1 MIHCTRM
8 AELKRMQTKNMLRK
22 NLPKAL
28 TAVLSPSRSANRAP
42 PGSSSRNGRSH
53 RRRRSECNSHVWSS
67 YPPFFFFDGIGVG
80 TRLGREWVCSLTLTL
95 KLQDISKGPRAHT
108 FPLTIFFFFFFGF
121 FSCAPPAP
129 PQGGEGTASGAQ
141 GMSKLSKA
149 QFNQRQG

>member
-53 RRRRSECNSHVWSS
+53 RRRRSECNSHVWST
-67 YPPFFFFDGIGVG
+67 YPPLFFFFLDGKGVG
-80 TRLGREWVCSLTLTL
+80 TRPGREWMCSLTLTRSS
-95 KLQDISKGPRAHT
+95 KISQRVRGRTH
-108 FPLTIFFFFFFGF
+108 FPSLFFFFFVFFG
-121 FSCAPPAP
+121 CAPPAP

-141 GMSKLSKA
+141 GMGRLSKA

>member
-53 RRRRSECNSHVWSS
+53 RKRRSECNSHVWST
-67 YPPFFFFDGIGVG
+67 YPPTFFFFL
-80 TRLGREWVCSLTLTL
+80 RPGREWVCSLTLTL
-95 KLQDISKGPRAHT
+95 KLQDISKGPRTHT
-108 FPLTIFFFFFFGF
+108 FPFPIFFIFFWVLWLRTPR
-121 FSCAPPAP
+121 PPP
-129 PQGGEGTASGAQ
+129 KGERGQQAEH
-141 GMSKLSKA
+141 
-149 QFNQRQG
+149 RV

>member
-67 YPPFFFFDGIGVG
+67 YPPLFFFDGIGVG
-80 TRLGREWVCSLTLTL
+80 TRPGREWVCSLTLTL

-108 FPLTIFFFFFFGF
+108 FPFTFFFWF

-129 PQGGEGTASGAQ
+129 PKGERGQQAEHRA
-141 GMSKLSKA
+141 
-149 QFNQRQG
+149 